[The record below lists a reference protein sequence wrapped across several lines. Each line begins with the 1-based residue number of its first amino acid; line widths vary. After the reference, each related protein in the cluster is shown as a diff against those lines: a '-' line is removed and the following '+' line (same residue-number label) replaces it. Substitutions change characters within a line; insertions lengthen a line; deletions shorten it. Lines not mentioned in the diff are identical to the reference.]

1 MFFSSVAASL
11 YLKPPGPAAKTAV
24 CLAAAA
30 AAGLSSGP
38 ERCFSAEEVVE
49 DVKGVGVVVAVIA
62 GLTVIAVL
70 AGLGLLL
77 VLLVGGDGVPGQL
90 HSDGLTGTV
99 NRQR

>member
-1 MFFSSVAASL
+1 MAASL

-49 DVKGVGVVVAVIA
+49 DVKGVGVIVAVVA

-77 VLLVGGDGVPGQL
+77 VLLVGGDGAPGDLHRNGLAVPV
-90 HSDGLTGTV
+90 D
-99 NRQR
+99 RQR